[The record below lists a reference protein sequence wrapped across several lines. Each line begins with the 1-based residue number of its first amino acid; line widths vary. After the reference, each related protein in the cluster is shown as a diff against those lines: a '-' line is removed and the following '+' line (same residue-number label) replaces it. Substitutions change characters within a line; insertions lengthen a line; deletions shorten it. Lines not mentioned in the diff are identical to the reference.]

1 MPTKLD
7 DVLKGYKDAI
17 TVGKVFGDPYEKNGV
32 TVIPAA
38 SVAGGGGG
46 GEGEGERDGEGT
58 GTGSG
63 SGFGLAGR
71 PAGAF
76 VIRNGEVTWQPAIDV
91 NRIVSGA
98 FALLALALLVRLR
111 RTRYKRR

>member
-7 DVLKGYKDAI
+7 DVLKGYRDAI
-17 TVGKVFGDPYEKNGV
+17 TVRRVFGEPYEKNGV

-38 SVAGGGGG
+38 AVAGGGGG
-46 GEGEGERDGEGT
+46 GEGEGERTDEGT
-58 GTGSG
+58 GSGSG
-63 SGFGLAGR
+63 SGFGLSGR

-76 VIRNGEVTWQPAIDV
+76 IIRDGEVTWQPAIDV
-91 NRIVSGA
+91 NRIISGA

-111 RTRYKRR
+111 RARHKYR